1 MVFVNILSDF
11 LDDITIEFDNDVNF
25 DYIKMD
31 ILDNIE
37 LYDENNKLIDNNLI
51 NILVNNSGI
60 KINIDELK
68 ESIVENYIYNES
80 VEITLLYGSND
91 YTEQFGNIEL
101 NDEEGEELLPETII
115 ENDPHIKIY
124 NNNLLFKVFTE
135 WKQNIETIR
144 YIKESVIEDEDDG
157 DGVVDREPPVSSGSW
172 GGFFSTNFFSRAL
185 DTSAVAAVAAPQ
197 ACVIGGAAVGA
208 VGTIAPRE
216 APRKARKKRSSNA
229 MCCSARPMA
238 RQAKNKSIYPTPGRP
253 ARPRLVRVNAVKVR
267 PPAPPRPLAPYQTSI
282 YPTITKGGWKN
293 RKN

>member
-253 ARPRLVRVNAVKVR
+253 APPRPSAR
-267 PPAPPRPLAPYQTSI
+267 PPAPPRPLAPYQPSI
-282 YPTITKGGWKN
+282 YPTITKGRWKN